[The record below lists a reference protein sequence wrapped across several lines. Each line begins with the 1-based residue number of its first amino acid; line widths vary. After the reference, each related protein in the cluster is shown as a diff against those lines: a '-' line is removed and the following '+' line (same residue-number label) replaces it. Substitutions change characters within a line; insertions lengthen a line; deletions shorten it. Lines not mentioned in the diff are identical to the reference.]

1 MLRLSTELAA
11 PPPWRCKLAA
21 FTPEQQA
28 EAIAG
33 VKEHL
38 AKAAE
43 GLVSYE
49 AQASWQE
56 GLQASLEAKHKQNSR
71 DRHRCRKV
79 AMSKLA
85 RVRQRLELAEQA
97 CVGPSAV
104 TGAARAAARRCR
116 DMCRRLVLEAEKRVA
131 AIRGVARSPTT
142 CSGGR

>member
-28 EAIAG
+28 EAVAE

-38 AKAAE
+38 ARAAE
-43 GLVSYE
+43 GLVSYGE

-56 GLQASLEAKHKQNSR
+56 GLRASLEEKHKQNSQ
-71 DRHRCRKV
+71 DRHRRRKV

-85 RVRQRLELAEQA
+85 RVRQQLELAEQA

-104 TGAARAAARRCR
+104 AGAAREGWPG
-116 DMCRRLVLEAEKRVA
+116 VLEQ
-131 AIRGVARSPTT
+131 
-142 CSGGR
+142 